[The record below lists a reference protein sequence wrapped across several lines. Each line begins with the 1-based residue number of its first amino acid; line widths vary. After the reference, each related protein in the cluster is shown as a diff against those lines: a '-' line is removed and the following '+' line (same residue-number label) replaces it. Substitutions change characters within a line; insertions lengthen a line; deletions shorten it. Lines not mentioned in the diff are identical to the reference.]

1 MMPSRPSNV
10 WACGLLA
17 ETTAWQHW
25 KDVSDGQD
33 GAAAELLE
41 GHGQHPVGG
50 VALSVAEGELVVGW
64 LAGSAAQGKVAEA
77 GRRLRSGAKDRR
89 IHCGEGNSVWR

>member
-1 MMPSRPSNV
+1 MSFVVYVHVNPTFCELSCTMMPSRPSNV

-33 GAAAELLE
+33 GAAAELPLMRAASAMRAASFWNMVE
-41 GHGQHPVGG
+41 VGF
-50 VALSVAEGELVVGW
+50 E
-64 LAGSAAQGKVAEA
+64 
-77 GRRLRSGAKDRR
+77 
-89 IHCGEGNSVWR
+89 